1 MEENRPM
8 DVLDILLD
16 DDNHDNITLY
26 DENEKPI
33 EFEQV
38 AVIPLGDEE
47 DGELYCIL
55 KPAGKLEGIKDNEA
69 IVFHVIE
76 DEDGVADL
84 EVELDDEIAEKV
96 FEEFYKLCDELEN
109 K

>member
-1 MEENRPM
+1 MEEDRPF

-26 DENEKPI
+26 DDKENPV

-47 DGELYCIL
+47 NGELYCIL
-55 KPAGKLEGIKDNEA
+55 KPASKLEGIKDNEA

-84 EVELDDEIAEKV
+84 EVEMDDVIAEKV
-96 FEEFYKLCDELEN
+96 FDEFYKLIDEN
-109 K
+109 

>member
-1 MEENRPM
+1 MEENRPF

-26 DENEKPI
+26 DDKENPV

-47 DGELYCIL
+47 NGELYCIL
-55 KPAGKLEGIKDNEA
+55 KPASKLEGIKDNEA

-84 EVELDDEIAEKV
+84 EVEMDDAIAEKV
-96 FEEFYKLCDELEN
+96 FDEFYKLIDEN
-109 K
+109 

>member
-1 MEENRPM
+1 MEENRPQ

-26 DENEKPI
+26 DEDEKAV

-38 AVIPLGDEE
+38 AVISLGDDE

-55 KPAGKLEGIKDNEA
+55 KPVGKLEGIKDNEA

-84 EVELDDEIAEKV
+84 EVEMDDAIAEKV
-96 FEEFYKLCDELEN
+96 FDEFYKLIDEN
-109 K
+109 

>member
-1 MEENRPM
+1 MEENRPQ

-26 DENEKPI
+26 DEDEKAV

-38 AVIPLGDEE
+38 AVIPLGDDE

-55 KPAGKLEGIKDNEA
+55 KPVGKLEGIKDNEA

-84 EVELDDEIAEKV
+84 EVEMDDAIAEKV
-96 FEEFYKLCDELEN
+96 FDEFYKLLEEYD